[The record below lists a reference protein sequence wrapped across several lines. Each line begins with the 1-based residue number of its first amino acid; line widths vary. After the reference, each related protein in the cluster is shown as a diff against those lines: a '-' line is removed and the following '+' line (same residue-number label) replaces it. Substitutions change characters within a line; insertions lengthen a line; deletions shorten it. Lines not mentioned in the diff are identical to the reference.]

1 MPSPRKINDNEMHL
15 KKTKKNM
22 SEPEKNKEAVGTT
35 EDWAI
40 LPFDEEEDDARWSKL
55 IEDTDKLIAE
65 AEEMEAV
72 QGDILTENKLSD
84 LKTAEEET
92 EDELF

>member
-1 MPSPRKINDNEMHL
+1 MNE
-15 KKTKKNM
+15 T
-22 SEPEKNKEAVGTT
+22 EKNKESASET

-40 LPFDEEEDDARWSKL
+40 IPFDEAEDEARWSKL

-65 AEEMEAV
+65 AEEMETV
-72 QGDILTENKLSD
+72 HGEILMENKLSD
-84 LKTAEEET
+84 IKIEEEEA

>member
-1 MPSPRKINDNEMHL
+1 MHL

>member
-1 MPSPRKINDNEMHL
+1 MNE
-15 KKTKKNM
+15 TG
-22 SEPEKNKEAVGTT
+22 KNKEAASET
-35 EDWAI
+35 EDWGKI
-40 LPFDEEEDDARWSKL
+40 PFDQAEDDARWSKL

-72 QGDILTENKLSD
+72 HGKLLMENKLSD
-84 LKTAEEET
+84 IKLAEEVT

>member
-1 MPSPRKINDNEMHL
+1 MNE
-15 KKTKKNM
+15 TG
-22 SEPEKNKEAVGTT
+22 KNKEAASET

-40 LPFDEEEDDARWSKL
+40 IPFDEAEDDARWSKL

-72 QGDILTENKLSD
+72 HGEILMENNLSD
-84 LKTAEEET
+84 IKLEEAEA

>member
-1 MPSPRKINDNEMHL
+1 MNE
-15 KKTKKNM
+15 TG
-22 SEPEKNKEAVGTT
+22 KNKEAASET

-40 LPFDEEEDDARWSKL
+40 IPFDEAEDDARWEQL

-72 QGDILTENKLSD
+72 HGELLMENKLSD
-84 LKTAEEET
+84 IKTTEEVT

>member
-1 MPSPRKINDNEMHL
+1 MNE
-15 KKTKKNM
+15 TG
-22 SEPEKNKEAVGTT
+22 KNKEAANET

-40 LPFDEEEDDARWSKL
+40 IPFDEAEDDARWEQL

-72 QGDILTENKLSD
+72 HGEILMENKLSD
-84 LKTAEEET
+84 IKLAEEVT
-92 EDELF
+92 EEDLF